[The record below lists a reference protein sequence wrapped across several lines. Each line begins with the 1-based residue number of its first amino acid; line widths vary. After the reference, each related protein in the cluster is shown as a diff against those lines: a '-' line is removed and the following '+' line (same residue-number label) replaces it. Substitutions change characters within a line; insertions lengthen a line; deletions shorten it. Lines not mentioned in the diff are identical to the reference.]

1 MATATLQHPD
11 TRESSSPWREAPP
24 ATGPL
29 LVATD
34 GSVASD
40 AALRAA
46 RAISSETGQSV
57 TLLAVHAPLP
67 MMGPEVLI
75 APTPSID
82 AEQRAA
88 LQMQLEEQLERVG
101 VSEPWPEQVVTGYP
115 AATIA
120 NVAKNIDASL
130 IVMGLGGHDLFERI
144 FGDEMVLQVLRIG
157 TVPVLAV
164 AADFTELPSRALA
177 AIDFS
182 PSSGR
187 ALALGGRIIKAG
199 GRVMLAHVA
208 PVDRDPVSW
217 TSLDS
222 ATVGSVER
230 ALDRMVADAGV
241 AEAVLCE
248 RHVLAG
254 DPSKQLLKLAV
265 DLQPDLIIAGSHGR
279 NFLSR
284 LLLGSVSTRLLRQSG
299 CSMLIAP
306 PVEGPEV
313 LHEMAEERGRFAFYE
328 WTERLEEFTRRNA
341 GKLARLEVI
350 DPEIGAQI
358 EENHAP
364 FVGASF
370 DPRDGRVHIMF
381 GGRDGGGHLTRSIGG
396 VTAVQMLRDRAG
408 RDVFLR
414 VAHGRGQTLL
424 TLER

>member
-11 TRESSSPWREAPP
+11 TRESSRPWREAPP
-24 ATGPL
+24 TTGPL

-46 RAISSETGQSV
+46 RAISSVTGQSV

-67 MMGPEVLI
+67 MMGPEVQI
-75 APTPSID
+75 AGSLNVD
-82 AEQRAA
+82 GERREA
-88 LQMQLEEQLERVG
+88 LQSQVEEQLERVG

-120 NVAKNIDASL
+120 NFAKNIDASL

-164 AADFTELPSRALA
+164 AEDFTELPSQALA

-182 PSSGR
+182 ASSGR
-187 ALALGGRIIKAG
+187 ALALGGRLVKAG
-199 GRVMLAHVA
+199 GTITLAHIVPA
-208 PVDRDPVSW
+208 DRDPYWS
-217 TSLDS
+217 TAD
-222 ATVGSVER
+222 AGYVGSVGR
-230 ALDRMVADAGV
+230 ALDRMVADAEFGDS
-241 AEAVLCE
+241 VLCE
-248 RHVLAG
+248 RKVLTGDPAKRLQELAG
-254 DPSKQLLKLAV
+254 RKRA
-265 DLQPDLIIAGSHGR
+265 DLIIAGSHGLG
-279 NFLSR
+279 FLSR
-284 LLLGSVSTRLLRQSG
+284 LLIGSVSTRLLRKAG
-299 CSMLIAP
+299 CSILIAP
-306 PVEGPEV
+306 PFDGPGFVEE
-313 LHEMAEERGRFAFYE
+313 LSEEHGRFVFYE

-341 GKLARLEVI
+341 GRFARLEVI
-350 DPEIGAQI
+350 DPDIGAQV

-396 VTAVQMLRDRAG
+396 VTAIQLLRDRTG
-408 RDVFLR
+408 GDVFLR